1 MNDDGILT
9 VNNENKRTACK
20 CSSGKLLNTVFPWDK
35 NKLSQTVCGKHRLK
49 KGMIRESIKK

>member
-20 CSSGKLLNTVFPWDK
+20 CYPDKLLNTVFPWDK

-49 KGMIRESIKK
+49 KRYD

>member
-20 CSSGKLLNTVFPWDK
+20 CSSDKLLNTVFPWDK

-49 KGMIRESIKK
+49 KKYD